1 MPLQPARG
9 SIHSTPGASP
19 FVRDPTDTVRFW
31 FSFSGRV
38 DRRTYATHGVGLM
51 LCKYAADAAAVWL
64 ATGTV
69 WTPLDYL
76 LPIWSVR
83 AQRLGT
89 EHLWLQWVLV
99 AWALP
104 FLWIGV
110 SMTMRRAVDAGRT
123 PWLSLLFFVPVVNYV
138 TMLVLAKLPTAPRRR
153 SSGGAGPA
161 VDLRLTAAL
170 TSIAAGLAVA
180 LPTIL
185 ISVLVV
191 ERYTASL
198 FLGTPFSLGAITA
211 YIYNRGGPR
220 TFGQTIEVVLIAL
233 VILGGAVIL
242 FALEGLICV
251 AMAFPV
257 ALAVAGLGAVL
268 GRVLAHA
275 APDEGFTGGGMALL
289 VPVAGLLGAPA
300 RPGVER
306 EVVTAIE
313 IAAPPEQV
321 WPHVVAFAE
330 LPAPDEWLFR
340 TGLAYP
346 VRARIDGAGV
356 GALRRCEFSTGAF
369 VEPITVWDEPR
380 RLAFDVVAQPVPLEE
395 WSPYRKVYAAHLD
408 AGFRARRGEFRLV
421 ALPGGRTR
429 LEGSTWY
436 DLELHP
442 RFYWS
447 LYADAVVHAIHRRVL
462 EHVKTLS
469 LPQSQTP
476 P

>member
-1 MPLQPARG
+1 MV
-9 SIHSTPGASP
+9 P
-19 FVRDPTDTVRFW
+19 FGRRYILGLTDTVRFW

-38 DRRTYATHGVGLM
+38 DRRTYLTTGVGLM
-51 LCKYAADAAAVWL
+51 LFKYAVDAAAVWL
-64 ATGTV
+64 ATGTL

-76 LPIWSVR
+76 LPVWSLR

-89 EHLWLQWVLV
+89 QHLWLQWLLV

-123 PWLSLLFFVPVVNYV
+123 PWLSLVFFLPVVNYV
-138 TMLVLAKLPTAPRRR
+138 TMLVLAALPSAPRPR
-153 SSGGAGPA
+153 GAGTSGPA
-161 VDLRLTAAL
+161 VDLRLVAAL
-170 TSIAAGLAVA
+170 KSIAAGLAVA

-185 ISVLVV
+185 ISVLVL
-191 ERYTASL
+191 ERYTTSL

-211 YIYNRGGPR
+211 YMYNRSGPR
-220 TFGQTIEVVLIAL
+220 SLGQTLEVVLLAL
-233 VILGGAVIL
+233 LFLSGAVIL
-242 FALEGLICV
+242 FALEGFVCL

-257 ALAVAGLGAVL
+257 AAVVAGFGAIL
-268 GRVLAHA
+268 GRAIA
-275 APDEGFTGGGMALL
+275 RTSPDNGLEAGGMTLL
-289 VPVAGLLGAPA
+289 VPLLGLLGVPA
-300 RPGVER
+300 SPGVPR
-306 EVVTAIE
+306 EVVTVIE
-313 IAAPPEQV
+313 IAAPPERV

-330 LPAPDEWLFR
+330 LPEPDEWLFR

-356 GALRRCEFSTGAF
+356 GAVRHCEFSTGAF
-369 VEPITVWDEPR
+369 VEPITVWDAPR
-380 RLAFDVVAQPVPLEE
+380 RLGFDVVAQPVPLQE
-395 WSPYRKVYAAHLD
+395 WSPYRTVYAAHLD
-408 AGFRARRGEFRLV
+408 AGFRARRGEFRLI

-442 RFYWS
+442 RPYWS

-462 EHVKTLS
+462 RHVASLS
-469 LPQSQTP
+469 EAQVSSR
-476 P
+476 